1 MESVTH
7 HVSLTSTRQYQSGGR
22 WSPKGACVPC
32 VLKRGR
38 KGGDGVLSYSL
49 NGMCFWLL
57 RAAFF
62 PALPEELGGD
72 PFKRTPLHST
82 GNVKLMGI
90 QLEALTSTRGPAP
103 SSSEPEQGQW

>member
-7 HVSLTSTRQYQSGGR
+7 HVSLKSTQQYRSGGR
-22 WSPKGACVPC
+22 WSPKGACVSVLPC

-38 KGGDGVLSYSL
+38 EGANGVLSCSL

-72 PFKRTPLHST
+72 SFKRTPLRST
-82 GNVKLMGI
+82 GNV
-90 QLEALTSTRGPAP
+90 
-103 SSSEPEQGQW
+103 